1 MVLYIDSTQ
10 TEKVETS
17 LKNPQGKIIDTLTS
31 TQKKGSQVLLPQIAK
46 LLKKHNLSTK
56 DLTGVEV
63 NVGPGS
69 FTGTRV
75 GVAIANAL
83 SFALNIPLNG
93 KLGKIA
99 EPLYAKSKFD

>member
-10 TEKVETS
+10 VEKVEIS
-17 LKNPQGKIIDTLTS
+17 LKNTRGKIIDTMTS

-46 LLKKHNLSTK
+46 LLKKHHLNVK

-83 SFALNIPLNG
+83 SFALHVPLNG

-99 EPLYAKSKFD
+99 EPLYTKSKFD